1 MSGIRDLHMR
11 TGEWVRQ
18 AARDDRVIVTERE
31 RPTTALVASREGD
44 AVRSFCDHV
53 LLPEFDSLPAVADD
67 STVDVSDDRDR
78 A

>member
-11 TGEWVRQ
+11 TSEWVRR
-18 AARDDRVIVTERE
+18 AARGDRVVVTERG

-44 AVRSFCDHV
+44 AVRSFRDRV
-53 LLPEFDSLPAVADD
+53 LLPEFDALPAVAGD

-78 A
+78 G